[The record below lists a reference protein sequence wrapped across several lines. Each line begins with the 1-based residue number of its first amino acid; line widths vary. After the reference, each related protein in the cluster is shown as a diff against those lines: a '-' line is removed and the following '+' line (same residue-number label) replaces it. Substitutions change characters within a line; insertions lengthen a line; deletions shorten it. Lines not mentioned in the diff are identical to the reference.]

1 MQNYFQIFNLPIS
14 FNINLEELEKSYEI
28 LQQKNHPDINSTS
41 SQEYFYKIEF
51 LAKINA
57 AFQTLKK
64 PITRAFYLFQLETNI
79 NLQEE
84 NAAIKPNIQLLNQIL
99 ELQEQFLF
107 ADDSQK
113 ILLKQQIQQEIT
125 QIINQFALLS
135 NNLQNLQQEE
145 VLQMLIKLQ
154 YLNKIFSHH

>member
-28 LQQKNHPDINSTS
+28 LQQKNHPDINLTS
-41 SQEYFYKIEF
+41 SQEYSYKIEF
-51 LAKINA
+51 LAKINM

-79 NLQEE
+79 NLQQE
-84 NAAIKPNIQLLNQIL
+84 NATIKPNIELLNQIL
-99 ELQEQFLF
+99 ELQEQLLF
-107 ADDSQK
+107 ADNLQK
-113 ILLKQQIQQEIT
+113 TLLKQQIQQEIN

-135 NNLQNLQQEE
+135 KNLQNLQQED

-154 YLNKIFSHH
+154 YLDKIISHH